1 MTTRLNR
8 TRVRYT
14 PLLVLS
20 RVHAMVR
27 YKPRWVPIPDGGPR
41 FAEWPE

>member
-27 YKPRWVPIPDGGPR
+27 YKPRWVPIPDRGPR
-41 FAEWPE
+41 SAEWPE